1 MVIQRRP
8 ALAAILKPLT
18 TETHAEMALTQP
30 SLRDKLAHFDSMKR
44 SSEESGDSDDGDGF
58 AAAEQLDRQRRM
70 SFFLNSQSAPVGST
84 VLAAEDVANDRRH
97 HHHPVRREEARTTT
111 TPIIKA
117 TQQQQ
122 QQQQHTR
129 TRVHELLD
137 STGDETVIPET
148 ARVSKT
154 QQRKVRTPLP
164 LPRHLDS
171 AMTMDSPSLKA
182 IKGKKRKRESL
193 NIRPE
198 REQMFKDLQF
208 YYIPNDDIAPARR
221 LRINKAREFGAS
233 WTRDP
238 MTATHI
244 IVEKDI
250 AYSDVKKIIG
260 AGGPN
265 TKVVVNEEYPVD
277 CIRFR
282 SVLDYSQK
290 KYRVPGQPLE
300 IQETEEGQE
309 VTATIDGQPTSSN
322 ESTSSLEVK
331 PQHRNAR
338 KWGGHIAELGTGT
351 PSRSNEGSNDGG
363 AVGKGIESAPA
374 AVDSQPLSLEVMA
387 LEIMGD
393 ASETGDTTGKNREHR
408 GDELSQYITM
418 MQEFKDLPLDHDE
431 DDDDTRS
438 SATDQGEQHSDE
450 EEGSRSEDEQETP
463 KGVKKNQVGPKN
475 KATRFEDRFACNQAG
490 AQNAGANN
498 PNSRTIEVLQSMADY
513 YDRVSDHWRTMGYRK
528 AITTLKRHDSKITTE
543 EEAFKLPHIG
553 RRIAQKIEEIV
564 TTNELRRL
572 KYAEEEPTDSALQ
585 LFLKIYGVGTK
596 QAQQWLSKGYRTLDD
611 VKTKAKLNP
620 SQRIGVD
627 HLDDLNTRIPR
638 REVEALGAYVEKAA
652 AKVDPLVKLII
663 GGSYRRGSPSSND
676 IDLIVT
682 KTNTDSV
689 SQLRPFLTELTRV
702 LTDDGF
708 LTARLA
714 SFHSRADGSKFHG
727 CCVLPRTRGIN
738 DGDHRPVWRRIDF
751 LLVPETE
758 MGGALI
764 YFTGNDIFN
773 RSMRLLASKKGMRL
787 NQRGLY
793 INVLRGAA
801 REKVTM
807 GQLVEGRCERRIFEI
822 LGVKWR
828 EPRER
833 WC

>member
-1 MVIQRRP
+1 M
-8 ALAAILKPLT
+8 
-18 TETHAEMALTQP
+18 
-30 SLRDKLAHFDSMKR
+30 
-44 SSEESGDSDDGDGF
+44 
-58 AAAEQLDRQRRM
+58 
-70 SFFLNSQSAPVGST
+70 
-84 VLAAEDVANDRRH
+84 
-97 HHHPVRREEARTTT
+97 
-111 TPIIKA
+111 
-117 TQQQQ
+117 
-122 QQQQHTR
+122 
-129 TRVHELLD
+129 
-137 STGDETVIPET
+137 IPET
-148 ARVSKT
+148 ARVSKR
-154 QQRKVRTPLP
+154 QQQNVRTPLP

-182 IKGKKRKRESL
+182 TKGKKRKRESL

-198 REQMFKDLQF
+198 KEQMLKGLQF

-238 MTATHI
+238 LTATHI
-244 IVEKDI
+244 IVDKDI
-250 AYSDVKKIIG
+250 AYGDVKKIIG

-282 SVLDYSQK
+282 SVLDHSQN

-300 IQETEEGQE
+300 KETEEGQE
-309 VTATIDGQPTSSN
+309 ATAAAVDGQPASSN

-331 PQHRNAR
+331 PQRRNAR
-338 KWGGHIAELGTGT
+338 KWGGHVAELGT

-363 AVGKGIESAPA
+363 VLVGKSIEGAP

-387 LEIMGD
+387 SETVGD
-393 ASETGDTTGKNREHR
+393 ASGTGDTTGKNREHG
-408 GDELSQYITM
+408 GDELSRYITM

-438 SATDQGEQHSDE
+438 SATDQNEQRSEE
-450 EEGSRSEDEQETP
+450 EEGGSGSEAEQEMP
-463 KGVKKNQVGPKN
+463 KGVKKQVRPKN

-513 YDRVSDHWRTMGYRK
+513 YDRVNDRWRTMGYRK

-596 QAQQWLSKGYRTLDD
+596 QAQQWLSRGYRTLED

-627 HLDDLNTRIPR
+627 HLDDLSTRIPR

-652 AKVDPLVKLII
+652 AKIDPLVKLII

-682 KTNTDSV
+682 KTKTDSV

-702 LTDDGF
+702 LTDEGF

-727 CCVLPRTRGIN
+727 CCVLPRARGIN
-738 DGDHRPVWRRIDF
+738 DGDHGPVWRRIDF

-801 REKVTM
+801 REKVTT

>member
-1 MVIQRRP
+1 M
-8 ALAAILKPLT
+8 ALA
-18 TETHAEMALTQP
+18 QP

-70 SFFLNSQSAPVGST
+70 SFFLNSQSAPAGST
-84 VLAAEDVANDRRH
+84 VSAAEDVGNDRRH

-122 QQQQHTR
+122 QQQQQQQHTR
-129 TRVHELLD
+129 TRVHELLG

-154 QQRKVRTPLP
+154 QQRKGRTPLP

-182 IKGKKRKRESL
+182 VKGKKRKRESL

-198 REQMFKDLQF
+198 KEQVFKDLRF

-238 MTATHI
+238 LTATHI
-244 IVEKDI
+244 IVDKDI
-250 AYSDVKKIIG
+250 AYSDVKKIIDG
-260 AGGPN
+260 AGGPK

-282 SVLDYSQK
+282 SVLDHGQK

-300 IQETEEGQE
+300 KEREEGQE
-309 VTATIDGQPTSSN
+309 VTGAVDGQPTSSN

-331 PQHRNAR
+331 QQHRNAR
-338 KWGGHIAELGTGT
+338 KWGGHVAELGT

-363 AVGKGIESAPA
+363 AVGKAIEGAP

-387 LEIMGD
+387 SEIMGD
-393 ASETGDTTGKNREHR
+393 ASETGDATGKNREHG
-408 GDELSQYITM
+408 GDELSRYITM

-438 SATDQGEQHSDE
+438 SATDQGEQRSDEE
-450 EEGSRSEDEQETP
+450 EEGSRSEVEQETP
-463 KGVKKNQVGPKN
+463 KGMKNQVGPKN

-498 PNSRTIEVLQSMADY
+498 PNLRTIEVLQRMADY
-513 YDRVSDHWRTMGYRK
+513 YDRVNDHWRTLGYRK

-572 KYAEEEPTDSALQ
+572 KYAEEESTDSALQ

-611 VKTKAKLNP
+611 VKAKAKLNP

-727 CCVLPRTRGIN
+727 CCVLPRTRGGM
-738 DGDHRPVWRRIDF
+738 DDEDHGPVWRRIDF

-758 MGGALI
+758 MGAALI

-793 INVLRGAA
+793 MDVSRGAA
-801 REKVTM
+801 REKVTT